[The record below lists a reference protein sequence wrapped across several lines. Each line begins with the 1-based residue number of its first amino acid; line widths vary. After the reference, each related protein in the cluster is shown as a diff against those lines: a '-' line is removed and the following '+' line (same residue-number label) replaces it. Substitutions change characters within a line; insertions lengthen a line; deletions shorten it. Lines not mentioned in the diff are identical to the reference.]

1 MQHIY
6 KLIITLIGL
15 IGYPTLWGQHQ
26 EILEKP
32 ALYQNEQI
40 KVEDSTSL
48 WSAFK
53 RGQVNGHFRYFFMST
68 QNKSDYSDYY
78 AHAAGGGLRFKTAQF
93 HKFQFTLSGFYT
105 FNVGSSDLGKQD
117 SATGQS
123 NRYEIGLFDIQDPY
137 NKKDI
142 SRLEEFN
149 LTYFYKKSSIIF
161 GRQLINTPFINL
173 QDGRMRATG
182 VEGLWFELNDIKN
195 TTLEGGWLYSISPRS
210 TTKWFDIGK
219 SMAIYPVGV
228 NPDGTKSQYINNLSS
243 AGVFMLGMH
252 FKIKKHLEIQAWNLY
267 TQNIF
272 NSLLLQADWRFPL
285 KNQSALTLAGQ
296 FVRED
301 AIGHGGN
308 EDNSKTYMAKD
319 AKAVTFG
326 AKVGWKN
333 KAWEASLNY
342 NRITSAGRYLIPR
355 EWGRDPFFTFMPRE
369 RNEGLGDTH
378 AFMSK
383 INHNF
388 QKSNF
393 KTSLALG
400 YFKLP
405 DVKNYRLNKYGLPSY
420 AQINGDMR
428 YIFDHSLKGLELQ
441 ILVVGKLKVGDTYGI
456 GKYEINKV
464 HMMQYNVVLNYRF

>member
-1 MQHIY
+1 M
-6 KLIITLIGL
+6 IGL

-161 GRQLINTPFINL
+161 GRQLINT
-173 QDGRMRATG
+173 RC
-182 VEGLWFELNDIKN
+182 
-195 TTLEGGWLYSISPRS
+195 
-210 TTKWFDIGK
+210 
-219 SMAIYPVGV
+219 
-228 NPDGTKSQYINNLSS
+228 
-243 AGVFMLGMH
+243 
-252 FKIKKHLEIQAWNLY
+252 
-267 TQNIF
+267 
-272 NSLLLQADWRFPL
+272 
-285 KNQSALTLAGQ
+285 
-296 FVRED
+296 
-301 AIGHGGN
+301 
-308 EDNSKTYMAKD
+308 
-319 AKAVTFG
+319 
-326 AKVGWKN
+326 
-333 KAWEASLNY
+333 
-342 NRITSAGRYLIPR
+342 
-355 EWGRDPFFTFMPRE
+355 
-369 RNEGLGDTH
+369 
-378 AFMSK
+378 
-383 INHNF
+383 
-388 QKSNF
+388 
-393 KTSLALG
+393 
-400 YFKLP
+400 
-405 DVKNYRLNKYGLPSY
+405 
-420 AQINGDMR
+420 
-428 YIFDHSLKGLELQ
+428 
-441 ILVVGKLKVGDTYGI
+441 
-456 GKYEINKV
+456 
-464 HMMQYNVVLNYRF
+464 

>member
-1 MQHIY
+1 M
-6 KLIITLIGL
+6 
-15 IGYPTLWGQHQ
+15 
-26 EILEKP
+26 E
-32 ALYQNEQI
+32 
-40 KVEDSTSL
+40 
-48 WSAFK
+48 
-53 RGQVNGHFRYFFMST
+53 
-68 QNKSDYSDYY
+68 
-78 AHAAGGGLRFKTAQF
+78 
-93 HKFQFTLSGFYT
+93 
-105 FNVGSSDLGKQD
+105 
-117 SATGQS
+117 
-123 NRYEIGLFDIQDPY
+123 
-137 NKKDI
+137 
-142 SRLEEFN
+142 
-149 LTYFYKKSSIIF
+149 
-161 GRQLINTPFINL
+161 
-173 QDGRMRATG
+173 
-182 VEGLWFELNDIKN
+182 
-195 TTLEGGWLYSISPRS
+195 
-210 TTKWFDIGK
+210 
-219 SMAIYPVGV
+219 
-228 NPDGTKSQYINNLSS
+228 
-243 AGVFMLGMH
+243 
-252 FKIKKHLEIQAWNLY
+252 
-267 TQNIF
+267 
-272 NSLLLQADWRFPL
+272 
-285 KNQSALTLAGQ
+285 
-296 FVRED
+296 
-301 AIGHGGN
+301 
-308 EDNSKTYMAKD
+308 KD

-428 YIFDHSLKGLELQ
+428 YIFDHSIKGLELQ

-464 HMMQYNVVLNYRF
+464 DMMQYNVVLNYRF